1 MIHEHYYELLERQNE
16 FLSRKNNKSSFYN
29 GVYDR
34 YNDPVV
40 TRHHVHLHWRF
51 DLNNETNPFLQE
63 RLGINATFN
72 PG

>member
-1 MIHEHYYELLERQNE
+1 M
-16 FLSRKNNKSSFYN
+16 
-29 GVYDR
+29 VYDR

-40 TRHHVHLHWRF
+40 TRHHVPLHWRF
-51 DLNNETNPFLQE
+51 DSNNETNPFFQE